1 MICRLAGRAA
11 GGADGGYRFGRTQSE
26 DIMFRGS
33 KEYSLDELLE
43 HPVLSVQITNEG
55 IERRCLD
62 LMLDAVS
69 GHRRFAE
76 AEHQERWGD

>member
-1 MICRLAGRAA
+1 
-11 GGADGGYRFGRTQSE
+11 
-26 DIMFRGS
+26 MFRGS

-69 GHRRFAE
+69 GHRRFGKPSMRSGGAINFRHTPHKQKPV
-76 AEHQERWGD
+76 ALLT

>member
-1 MICRLAGRAA
+1 
-11 GGADGGYRFGRTQSE
+11 
-26 DIMFRGS
+26 MFWGS